1 MNRIGAKHRCP
12 KFTPHQTSV
21 SLSCSRRRCLFMLGF
36 QRYQT
41 RGKLDLKDHPELNDL
56 STRQRINSLFEN
68 FGTNT
73 ADKLCGSCA
82 GAVSAPFCFFGCG
95 NSYSS
100 KIITAPYFSIRS
112 RNCLHSSRIT
122 LYSVHSDV
130 PEQSSRTRCLLGQV
144 LHH

>member
-56 STRQRINSLFEN
+56 LNQ
-68 FGTNT
+68 T
-73 ADKLCGSCA
+73 A
-82 GAVSAPFCFFGCG
+82 
-95 NSYSS
+95 
-100 KIITAPYFSIRS
+100 
-112 RNCLHSSRIT
+112 H
-122 LYSVHSDV
+122 
-130 PEQSSRTRCLLGQV
+130 
-144 LHH
+144 